1 MQNNSYEYRKIV
13 IESSSSRS
21 ADMKRRIDMN
31 RDFVKALTEIEKD
44 KGIPKE
50 VLLEAIEA
58 ALVSSYKKKFNTAM
72 NVRVDIDRKN
82 GAMKVLARKMVVE
95 DIIDERLEILFDE
108 ARKTHPEVELDEFI
122 EIEVTPREFGRLA
135 AQTAKAIVMQ
145 RIKEAE
151 RGIVYDAYV
160 GKEEEVVTGKVQGLD
175 SMNLYILLEG
185 TEAVLPLNELL
196 PKERYK
202 LGDSV
207 TAYISSVETS
217 TKGTLIYLTR
227 THPGYLKK
235 LFEKMIPEVQEGK
248 VLIKSIAR
256 EAGQRSKVA
265 VTSDSSEVDAVAA
278 CVGIKGQ
285 VIQSIMAELGGEKVD
300 IIKWSEAPEEYIA
313 NSLAPASALEV
324 KVFED
329 EEEDEPIARVIVP
342 DHQLTLAIGI
352 KGQNARLAAKLTG
365 YKMDLYSEDQAY
377 KQFNRPR
384 TLQQ

>member
-1 MQNNSYEYRKIV
+1 
-13 IESSSSRS
+13 
-21 ADMKRRIDMN
+21 MN

>member
-1 MQNNSYEYRKIV
+1 
-13 IESSSSRS
+13 
-21 ADMKRRIDMN
+21 MN
-31 RDFVKALTEIEKD
+31 KDFVKALTEIEKE

-72 NVRVDIDRKN
+72 NVSVDINRKN
-82 GAMKVLARKMVVE
+82 GSMKVLARKMVVD
-95 DIIDERLEILFDE
+95 DIIDERLEILLDE
-108 ARKTHPEVELDEFI
+108 ARKTHPTVELDEYI
-122 EIEVTPREFGRLA
+122 EIEVTPRDFGRLA

-151 RGIVYDAYV
+151 RGIVYEAYA

-175 SMNLYILLEG
+175 STNLYILLEG

-202 LGDSV
+202 LGDTV

-217 TKGTLIYLTR
+217 SKGTVVYLSR

-265 VTSDSSEVDAVAA
+265 VTSGSSDVDAVAA

-285 VIQSIMAELGGEKVD
+285 VIQSIMGELGSEKVD
-300 IIKWSEAPEEYIA
+300 IIKWSETPEKYIA
-313 NSLAPASALEV
+313 NSLAPSSALEV
-324 KVFED
+324 KIFDD

-342 DHQLTLAIGI
+342 DHQLTLAIGT